1 MAWKG
6 EKSSGYV
13 LEKTETQPQWG
24 LCSWKEAERRKWG
37 VCSQK
42 EKHKVDKKWGFGF
55 LVRARDVQKVKDRM
69 PQPKLAQIVPNLL
82 HEWLWDRGR
91 WERQQEGRWGHP
103 RG

>member
-1 MAWKG
+1 M
-6 EKSSGYV
+6 
-13 LEKTETQPQWG
+13 
-24 LCSWKEAERRKWG
+24 
-37 VCSQK
+37 
-42 EKHKVDKKWGFGF
+42 GFGF
-55 LVRARDVQKVKDRM
+55 LVRARDNVQRVKDRM